1 MYIRKH
7 VPYICVHVRVH
18 YATTCDSY
26 DASHARTHAP
36 FRSTIVRIDDA
47 LGERLVLERRQ
58 AEVADL
64 HGAGGAG
71 DEDVVALEVAVD
83 DGRRARV

>member
-1 MYIRKH
+1 MYRTY
-7 VPYICVHVRVH
+7 VYMYEYITLTTCRSYDPSHACRQAHAAVGSHVR
-18 YATTCDSY
+18 T
-26 DASHARTHAP
+26 
-36 FRSTIVRIDDA
+36 DDA

-71 DEDVVALEVAVD
+71 DEDVVTLEVAVD

>member
-1 MYIRKH
+1 MTQ
-7 VPYICVHVRVH
+7 
-18 YATTCDSY
+18 ATY
-26 DASHARTHAP
+26 ARTRRRRFA
-36 FRSTIVRIDDA
+36 RTDDA

-64 HGAGGAG
+64 DGAGGAG